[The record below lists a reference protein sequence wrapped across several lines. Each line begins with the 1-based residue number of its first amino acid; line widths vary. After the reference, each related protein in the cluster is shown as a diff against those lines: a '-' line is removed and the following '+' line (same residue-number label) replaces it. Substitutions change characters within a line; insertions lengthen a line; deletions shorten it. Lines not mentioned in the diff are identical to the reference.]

1 MNGFRNWLQ
10 RVGMNFSNGLRRF
23 MAGRHG
29 SDKLN
34 LTILT
39 VGLVI
44 CLVGVLIPVAWV
56 RMVCSLVSDALM
68 IWALFRMLSRN
79 IYKRYEENRRYL
91 MLLDQI
97 RDRDHKYFSCPKCHQ
112 PVRVPR
118 GKGKI
123 SITCPRCKEKF
134 VRKT

>member
-1 MNGFRNWLQ
+1 MSGFKNWLHQ
-10 RVGMNFSNGLRRF
+10 VGMNFTNAMRRF

-39 VGLVI
+39 AGLVI
-44 CLVGVLIPVAWV
+44 CLVGALIPVAVV
-56 RMVCSLVSDALM
+56 RLICSLVSYALM
-68 IWALFRMLSRN
+68 FWALFRMLSRN
-79 IYKRYEENRRYL
+79 SYKRYEENRRYL

-97 RDRDHKYFSCPKCHQ
+97 KDRDHKYFSCPKCHQ